1 MKQVI
6 VLMAFVVV
14 ALAIFGGIISL
25 DDAMEEANTA
35 AGTNLAETEIDEY
48 LTGGGT
54 MSNNPMD
61 WGWDTWNW

>member
-35 AGTNLAETEIDEY
+35 AGTDLAETEILEY
-48 LTGGGT
+48 MDGGGT
-54 MSNNPMD
+54 MSYNPMD
-61 WGWDTWNW
+61 RGWDTWNW